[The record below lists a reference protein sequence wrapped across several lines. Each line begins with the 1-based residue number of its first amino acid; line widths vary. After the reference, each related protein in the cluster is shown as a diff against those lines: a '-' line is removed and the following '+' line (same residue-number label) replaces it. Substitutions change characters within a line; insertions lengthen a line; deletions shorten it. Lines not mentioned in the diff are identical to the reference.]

1 MVTKTKTANY
11 LNYGLLIHTWRNEI
25 KFSTEMVS
33 TDTRIPQERLVA
45 LENGLEKPT
54 NLTEISLRQGIS
66 LSFLEQLFLRLK
78 KNNLVLSARGPNGG
92 YVLSKSPEE
101 IKLSSIIKAV
111 DERIKTLGCK
121 KESKKGCN
129 GKSIKC
135 ITHNLWDELETH
147 INNFFE
153 KNTLKDIIYRVN
165 EDQQK
170 ELN

>member
-1 MVTKTKTANY
+1 MKLSSKGRYAVMAMADLAKN
-11 LNYGLLIHTWRNEI
+11 NI
-25 KFSTEMVS
+25 KE
-33 TDTRIPQERLVA
+33 
-45 LENGLEKPT
+45 PT
-54 NLTEISLRQGIS
+54 SLSEISIRQGIS

-78 KNNLVLSARGPNGG
+78 RNNLVESARGPRGG
-92 YVLSKSPEE
+92 YLLSRAPGD

-111 DERIKTLGCK
+111 DEKIKTVKCK
-121 KESKKGCN
+121 KESKRGCN

-135 ITHNLWDELETH
+135 ITHDLWDDLETH

-165 EDQQK
+165 KNEQK